1 VAQDPIA
8 KAMLRAGR
16 SYLNANLRAAPG
28 DYEVKQ
34 AMARA
39 APTHTAE
46 QQERVINALKQEF
59 RKR

>member
-1 VAQDPIA
+1 
-8 KAMLRAGR
+8 MLRAGR

-46 QQERVINALKQEF
+46 QQELVINALKQEF